1 MFLII
6 REVDVVFVPSGL
18 YFCERLTGG
27 TELIHKLLVLRTAGI
42 GSSRECLM
50 GVRPVTLSV
59 FGDDIER
66 EVHGVGRDSSVVLLG
81 VVALE
86 LEAYS

>member
-1 MFLII
+1 
-6 REVDVVFVPSGL
+6 
-18 YFCERLTGG
+18 
-27 TELIHKLLVLRTAGI
+27 
-42 GSSRECLM
+42 M